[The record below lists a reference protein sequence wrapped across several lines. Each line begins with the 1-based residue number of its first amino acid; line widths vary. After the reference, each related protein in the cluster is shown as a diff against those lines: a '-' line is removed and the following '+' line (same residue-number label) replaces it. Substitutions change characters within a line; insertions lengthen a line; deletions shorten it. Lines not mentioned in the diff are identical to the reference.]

1 MTTCQKTGFL
11 CMAKK
16 ADIKPVS
23 ATGFGLKSP
32 YKPQSGSKPVKVIGG
47 NYYGTGM
54 RNPMGTIPGV
64 SKDPI
69 DIGSPP
75 RKLG

>member
-1 MTTCQKTGFL
+1 
-11 CMAKK
+11 MAKK
-16 ADIKPVS
+16 ADIKQIS

-32 YKPQSGSKPVKVIGG
+32 YKNQKGTKPVKVVGG
-47 NYYGTGM
+47 NYYGTGV
-54 RNPMGTIPGV
+54 RNPMGTLPGL

-75 RKLG
+75 KKLA